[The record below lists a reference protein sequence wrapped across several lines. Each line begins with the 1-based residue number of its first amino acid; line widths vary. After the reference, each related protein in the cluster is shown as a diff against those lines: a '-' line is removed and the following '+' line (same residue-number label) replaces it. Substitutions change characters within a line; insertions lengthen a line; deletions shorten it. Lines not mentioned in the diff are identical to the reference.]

1 MRRGFTIMEIL
12 VGIALL
18 AFLSMLIFG
27 IVSAM
32 FSAERDLNELVEVH
46 HMARVSMERMTRDLS
61 QAYLSV
67 NRGPEENTKTVFV
80 GE

>member
-18 AFLSMLIFG
+18 AFLAMLIFG

-32 FSAERDLNELVEVH
+32 FSAVRDLNELVEVH
-46 HMARVSMERMTRDLS
+46 HMVA
-61 QAYLSV
+61 
-67 NRGPEENTKTVFV
+67 
-80 GE
+80 